1 MWIGRQ
7 KRLGMFVVWLKDAK
21 LQNLLSGRKANIQVT
36 VKVAF
41 TQRLRTV
48 TPSSFGNRQHDFA

>member
-21 LQNLLSGRKANIQVT
+21 LRNLLSGRRANIQGT

-41 TQRLRTV
+41 THRHPKLLWE
-48 TPSSFGNRQHDFA
+48 PDIA